1 VEKLTISHGK
11 SALYFKYD
19 GEVTLDVTPELKRRL
34 EAELAG
40 NEVAAV
46 VLDLSGVGFMD
57 SSGIG
62 FLVSINTR
70 MRSIGKACYLCRL
83 SPKVRKTLGLV
94 QLLSY
99 FQVVENEEDVAA
111 LLS

>member
-1 VEKLTISHGK
+1 VEKLTISLGK
-11 SALYFKYD
+11 KALFLKYD

-34 EAELAG
+34 EAELAAHDV
-40 NEVAAV
+40 EAV
-46 VLDLSGVGFMD
+46 ILDLSGVGFMD

-62 FLVSINTR
+62 FLVSVNTR
-70 MRSIGKACYLCRL
+70 MRSAGKACYLCRL

-94 QLLSY
+94 QLLTY
-99 FQVVENEEDVAA
+99 FTVVENDEDVAA

>member
-1 VEKLTISHGK
+1 MEKLTISYGK
-11 SALYFKYD
+11 DALLLKYD
-19 GEVTLDVTPELKRRL
+19 GEVTLDVTPELKRQL

-40 NEVAAV
+40 HDVSAV
-46 VLDLSGVGFMD
+46 ILDLSGVGFMD

-62 FLVSINTR
+62 FLVSVNTR
-70 MRSIGKACYLCRL
+70 MRSAGKACHLCRL

-94 QLLSY
+94 QLLTY
-99 FQVVENEEDVAA
+99 FSVLENDEDVAA

>member
-1 VEKLTISHGK
+1 MEKLTISRGK
-11 SALYFKYD
+11 NALLLKYD
-19 GEVTLDVTPELKRRL
+19 GEVTLDVTPQLKRVL
-34 EAELAG
+34 EAELTE
-40 NEVAAV
+40 NDVHTV
-46 VLDLSGVGFMD
+46 VIDLSGVGFMD

-62 FLVSINTR
+62 FLVFVNTR
-70 MRSIGKACYLCRL
+70 MQSVGKACYLCRL

-99 FQVVENEEDVAA
+99 FQVIEDEGDVAA

>member
-1 VEKLTISHGK
+1 MENLTISHGK
-11 SALYFKYD
+11 SALFLKYE
-19 GEVTLDVTPELKRRL
+19 GEFTLDVTPELKRRL
-34 EAELAG
+34 EAELAE
-40 NEVAAV
+40 NDVAAV

-62 FLVSINTR
+62 FLVFVNTR
-70 MRSIGKACYLCRL
+70 MRSAGKGCYLCRL

-94 QLLSY
+94 QLLTY
-99 FQVVENEEDVAA
+99 FTVLENDEDVAA